1 MLQKGSDSGQ
11 ENSSVLVVIPA
22 RYGSTRFPGKMLADL
37 CGYPLV
43 YHVYQQARKAK
54 CVGKVLVATD
64 DDRIRKALE
73 PLGVPVVM
81 TRSDHASGTDRI
93 AEVAE
98 NCLEKIIVNVQG
110 DEPLLPPE
118 CIDAAVQPLLEN
130 PQIQMST
137 ACRQI
142 TESSWIQNPNIVKVV
157 MNQKGLALYFSR
169 SPIPYIRDAEQRQN
183 IEGVYWQ
190 HIGLYVYR
198 REFLLHISK
207 LPQTP
212 LEKLEKLE
220 QLRVL
225 ENGYSIAVVPTNY
238 EALGVDTPED
248 LIHVEKILKFREKEV

>member
-1 MLQKGSDSGQ
+1 MSQKSSNSEK

-22 RYGSTRFPGKMLADL
+22 RYGSTRFPGKMLANL
-37 CGYPLV
+37 CGFPLV
-43 YHVYQQARKAK
+43 YHVYHQAKKAK
-54 CVGKVLVATD
+54 CVGEVLVATD
-64 DDRIRKALE
+64 DERIKKALE
-73 PLGVPVVM
+73 PLGVPVIM

-98 NCLEKIIVNVQG
+98 NRSEEIIVNVQG

-118 CIDAAVQPLLEN
+118 CIDATVQPLLN
-130 PQIQMST
+130 NQQIQMST

-142 TESSWIQNPNIVKVV
+142 TEQSWIQNPNIVKVV
-157 MNQKGLALYFSR
+157 MNQKSLALYFSR
-169 SPIPYIRDAEQRQN
+169 SPIPYIRDVEQRQN
-183 IEGVYWQ
+183 LEGIYWQ

-198 REFLLHISK
+198 REFLLHLSK

-248 LIHVEKILKFREKEV
+248 LEQVERILKSREREV

>member
-1 MLQKGSDSGQ
+1 MAQGDNISETTQK
-11 ENSSVLVVIPA
+11 SVLVVIPA
-22 RYGSTRFPGKMLADL
+22 RYGSTRFPGKMLVNL

-43 YHVYQQARKAK
+43 YHVYRQAKKAK
-54 CVGKVLVATD
+54 CVGEVLVATD
-64 DDRIRKALE
+64 DERIQSALG

-81 TRSDHASGTDRI
+81 TRADHASGTDRI

-98 NCLEKIIVNVQG
+98 KRAEEIIVNVQG

-118 CIDAAVQPLLEN
+118 CIDATVKPLLEDE
-130 PQIQMST
+130 QIQMST
-137 ACRQI
+137 ACRNI
-142 TESSWIQNPNIVKVV
+142 TDLSWIENPNVVKVIT
-157 MNQKGLALYFSR
+157 NQKGHAIYFSR
-169 SPIPYIRDAEQRQN
+169 SPIPYIRDVEQRKN
-183 IEGVYWQ
+183 IDGIYWQ

-198 REFLLHISK
+198 RKFLLHISK

-248 LIHVEKILKFREKEV
+248 LIHVEKILKTREKEV

>member
-1 MLQKGSDSGQ
+1 MEKGDIS
-11 ENSSVLVVIPA
+11 EPNKTVLIVIPA
-22 RYGSTRFPGKMLADL
+22 RYASTRFPGKMLVNL

-43 YHVYQQARKAK
+43 YHVYQQAKKAT
-54 CVGKVLVATD
+54 CANEVLVATD
-64 DDRIRKALE
+64 DERIKSALE

-98 NCLEKIIVNVQG
+98 KRNEEIIVNVQG

-118 CIDAAVQPLLEN
+118 CIDAVIKPLLDDDTL
-130 PQIQMST
+130 QMST
-137 ACRQI
+137 ACRSI
-142 TESSWIQNPNIVKVV
+142 TDPSWIQNPNIVKVIT
-157 MNQKGLALYFSR
+157 NQKGRALYFSR
-169 SPIPYIRDAEQRQN
+169 SPIPYIRDEEQRHN
-183 IEGVYWQ
+183 ITGIYWQ
-190 HIGLYVYR
+190 HIGIYAYR
-198 REFLLHISK
+198 RKFLLYISK

-248 LIHVEKILKFREKEV
+248 LIHVEKILKSRQKEV

>member
-1 MLQKGSDSGQ
+1 MAQGGFISETIKK
-11 ENSSVLVVIPA
+11 SVLVVIPA

-43 YHVYQQARKAK
+43 YHVYRQAKKAK
-54 CVGKVLVATD
+54 YVGEVLVATD
-64 DDRIRKALE
+64 DERIQSALE
-73 PLGVPVVM
+73 PMGVPVIM
-81 TRSDHASGTDRI
+81 TRADHASGTDRI

-98 NCLEKIIVNVQG
+98 KRTEEIIVNVQG

-118 CIDAAVQPLLEN
+118 CIDSTIKPLLEDT
-130 PQIQMST
+130 QLQMST
-137 ACRQI
+137 ACRNI
-142 TESSWIQNPNIVKVV
+142 TDPSWIQNPNIVKVIT
-157 MNQKGLALYFSR
+157 NQKGHAIYFSR
-169 SPIPYIRDAEQRQN
+169 SPIPYIRDEEQRKN
-183 IEGVYWQ
+183 IEGIYWQ

-248 LIHVEKILKFREKEV
+248 LAHVEKILKSREKEV

>member
-1 MLQKGSDSGQ
+1 MSQKSRDSEK

-54 CVGKVLVATD
+54 CVGEVLVATD
-64 DDRIRKALE
+64 DDRIREALE

-98 NCLEKIIVNVQG
+98 NRSEDIIVNIQG

-118 CIDAAVQPLLEN
+118 CIDASIQPLLNN

-142 TESSWIQNPNIVKVV
+142 TDLSWIQNPNIVKVV

-169 SPIPYIRDAEQRQN
+169 LPIPYIRDVEQRQN
-183 IEGVYWQ
+183 LEGVYWQ

-198 REFLLHISK
+198 RKFLLHISK
-207 LPQTP
+207 LPQTQ

-248 LIHVEKILKFREKEV
+248 LVQVEKILKFKEREG